1 MVDKV
6 TRMVRLVQQHPKINV
21 HIFTGNEP
29 GLLTRA
35 LLDPNLHV
43 GTRIAIR

>member
-6 TRMVRLVQQHPKINV
+6 TRMVRLVQQYPKIDV
-21 HIFTGNEP
+21 HILTGNEF

-35 LLDPNLHV
+35 LLDADLHV
-43 GTRIAIR
+43 GTRITA